1 VAVAASP
8 ELVDLFVVS
17 PAAMVVLAYSA
28 VLRDREKT
36 TVRPAFRTPQN
47 GWSAVG
53 KAPAMAS

>member
-36 TVRPAFRTPQN
+36 TLRPAFRTPEN
-47 GWSAVG
+47 GWSG
-53 KAPAMAS
+53 RRCGP